1 MSKKKVTPRDLHE
14 DLNEDSHSEMGM
26 ISDNESASVVDALET
41 FPPLRSTP
49 KKSTSFNSNELARQQ
64 LLCSASSESEGEE
77 GEIEVAQEPQP
88 ELVKNVAEKAAALK
102 SSPQHVSVSDVEMNI
117 VTDEDTSSK
126 ETNAKSS
133 KLLRMSLGDPL
144 AAKESSKTPK
154 GKTEKKVIKKKRR
167 IDSESESAT
176 SDSDFESKKKK
187 KKRPAASA
195 NESSSDTEADS
206 KPKSKR
212 RRRIKKTTSSEE
224 ESSDSDVQVLNESQ
238 RSEAIGSKGR
248 KNIKNIIED
257 QNLKVRFYLKCC
269 FFLYSLK
276 MNNKLC
282 FNRTFIKG
290 RDQESC

>member
-126 ETNAKSS
+126 ETIAKSS
-133 KLLRMSLGDPL
+133 KLLSLGDLL
-144 AAKESSKTPK
+144 AAKESFKTPK
-154 GKTEKKVIKKKRR
+154 GKSQKKAIKRKRR

-187 KKRPAASA
+187 QPAASA
-195 NESSSDTEADS
+195 NESTSDTEADS
-206 KPKSKR
+206 KP
-212 RRRIKKTTSSEE
+212 
-224 ESSDSDVQVLNESQ
+224 
-238 RSEAIGSKGR
+238 
-248 KNIKNIIED
+248 
-257 QNLKVRFYLKCC
+257 
-269 FFLYSLK
+269 
-276 MNNKLC
+276 
-282 FNRTFIKG
+282 
-290 RDQESC
+290 